1 MGYRAGPVTVI
12 SRSMKVLRN
21 VVVIGGS
28 LGGLKALSVACR
40 ELPSGFP
47 ALVLVVLHMAANSP
61 KMFAT
66 MLGRQIQLPV
76 SYAEDGETPVQGHVY
91 MAPPDRHLIITP
103 EGRLALD
110 PGPKVHFARPAVNRL
125 FETAAAAYGPRVIGV
140 ILTGGDHDGADGM
153 AAIRSAGGLCIVQL
167 PSDALD
173 PSMPNAAIS
182 KDPLDEIL
190 PVDEI
195 GARLN
200 ALVFVS

>member
-1 MGYRAGPVTVI
+1 
-12 SRSMKVLRN
+12 MKVLRN

-28 LGGLKALSVACR
+28 LGGLRALAVVCR
-40 ELPSGFP
+40 ELPAGFP
-47 ALVLVVLHMAANSP
+47 AIVLVVLHMGANSP
-61 KMFAT
+61 RMLAT

-91 MAPPDRHLIITP
+91 MASPDRHLIVTT

-110 PGPKVHFARPAVNRL
+110 SGPKVHFARPAVNRL
-125 FETAAAAYGPRVIGV
+125 FETAAAVYGARVIGI

-153 AAIRSAGGLCIVQL
+153 ATIRSAGGLCIVQL

-173 PSMPNAAIS
+173 PSMPNASIS
-182 KDPLDEIL
+182 RDPLDEVL

-195 GARLN
+195 SARLN
-200 ALVFVS
+200 VLVLGG